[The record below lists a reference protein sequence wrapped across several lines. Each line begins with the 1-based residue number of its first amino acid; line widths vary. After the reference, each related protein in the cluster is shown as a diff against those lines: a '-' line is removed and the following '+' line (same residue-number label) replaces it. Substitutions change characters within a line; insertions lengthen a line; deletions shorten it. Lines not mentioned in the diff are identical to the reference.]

1 MDKEETHP
9 GLFFFYWSSLA
20 STKWTV
26 DRPNNLDELLPK
38 QDHNTR
44 SHRHGPNG
52 TDQSHPRWD
61 LWRKGGC
68 GWRLC
73 GMHFQPSLWVPCFSN
88 WMPIPQTWQLRPL
101 FARGSGV
108 ACPSGVD
115 RGDIVPGLLHNEV
128 YGFTPS
134 IHNIFTT
141 KMPAFG
147 SIGLVVAEQYVSI
160 CTPYY
165 TLSYTLGPCSH
176 THPCTHHDS
185 TRGHELMRCLAEAHT
200 IAPQPP
206 TPPSAQTATRALFG
220 S

>member
-1 MDKEETHP
+1 MART
-9 GLFFFYWSSLA
+9 A
-20 STKWTV
+20 QTKAI
-26 DRPNNLDELLPK
+26 
-38 QDHNTR
+38 HA
-44 SHRHGPNG
+44 G
-52 TDQSHPRWD
+52 TCGE
-61 LWRKGGC
+61 KGGV

-88 WMPIPQTWQLRPL
+88 WMPIPQTWQLRLL
-101 FARGSGV
+101 FAEGV
-108 ACPSGVD
+108 E
-115 RGDIVPGLLHNEV
+115 LHVHLASTVETLYLAFSIMRSMV
-128 YGFTPS
+128 LRRRFTTY
-134 IHNIFTT
+134 FTT

-185 TRGHELMRCLAEAHT
+185 TRGHELMRCLAEART